1 MGPRPAGRLVN
12 VRTYGRY
19 CSISRTTVNTAT
31 QPAGVRLYSGATT
44 CYASASAR
52 SGCSSDKYAYV
63 RTLYKAAG
71 RPGPHAALNLAANSS
86 SRALFSRQLSTV
98 IVNVETCSDCGK
110 RILLCIP
117 FLISNHLPY
126 AVSIQSFFH
135 LPTLLLC
142 S

>member
-1 MGPRPAGRLVN
+1 MLVLAGTVNCRSVEKLRTLHIAWLHRKVMVEDFRTQYAFFNGPAIDCTRT
-12 VRTYGRY
+12 VRTY
-19 CSISRTTVNTAT
+19 V
-31 QPAGVRLYSGATT
+31 
-44 CYASASAR
+44 
-52 SGCSSDKYAYV
+52 D
-63 RTLYKAAG
+63 KAAG

>member
-1 MGPRPAGRLVN
+1 MRGSGRTVLRISSTDSRPARAAGRGCI
-12 VRTYGRY
+12 RPHARA
-19 CSISRTTVNTAT
+19 SR
-31 QPAGVRLYSGATT
+31 
-44 CYASASAR
+44 
-52 SGCSSDKYAYV
+52 YAYV
-63 RTLYKAAG
+63 RTLTRRPAG